1 MGVKERR
8 DREKSET
15 RDKILD
21 AARELFVTEGYEGVS
36 MRRVAEKIEYSPTA
50 IYVHFADKN
59 ELFHELCRQDFAHLQ
74 QVMTSSAMPSDPL
87 ERLRQIGRNYVEFG
101 TRFPH
106 HYVFMFM
113 TPHPAHEPDD
123 EDREIMG
130 NPEVDA
136 YALLKFSVQQAIDA
150 DCFREEL
157 QDAELISQTLW
168 ASVHGVI
175 ALNIAKCK
183 DPWVEWR
190 PLRDRAEMM
199 LDVTLRGLLRVRPSA
214 NQALPAPAVRNGAH
228 EQSPLRAKDVGNGA
242 PGAPFAPDLPTE
254 EK

>member
-8 DREKSET
+8 GREKSET

-50 IYVHFADKN
+50 IYVHFTDKN
-59 ELFHELCRQDFAHLQ
+59 ELFHELCRQDFARLQ
-74 QVMTSSAMPSDPL
+74 AVMQSAEMPADPI
-87 ERLRQIGRNYVEFG
+87 ERLRQIGRSYIQFG
-101 TRFPH
+101 VRFPN

-113 TPHPAHEPDD
+113 TPHLPQEPDE

-130 NPEVDA
+130 NPEKDA
-136 YALLKFSVQQAIDA
+136 YAMLKAAVQEAINA
-150 DCFREEL
+150 GCFRNEV
-157 QDAELISQTLW
+157 QDAELVSQTLW

-175 ALNIAKCK
+175 SLNIAKWK

-190 PLRDRAEMM
+190 PLEDRAEMM
-199 LDVTLRGLLRVRPSA
+199 LDITLLGLLRPVKGR
-214 NQALPAPAVRNGAH
+214 
-228 EQSPLRAKDVGNGA
+228 K
-242 PGAPFAPDLPTE
+242 
-254 EK
+254 